1 MKTWITLLL
10 VLLASGAAAQTT
22 NSSQALDA
30 KAAPPLPQSLIESR
44 PVEPSRMTG
53 DRYSVGG
60 IAAQAIKSKRVLQ
73 LLNPIAPPKY
83 FAAAEN
89 LVREP
94 KSGRVEGL
102 RFLSLE
108 F

>member
-10 VLLASGAAAQTT
+10 VLLACGAAAQTT
-22 NSSQALDA
+22 NSSQTLDA
-30 KAAPPLPQSLIESR
+30 KAAPPPSQRVIESR
-44 PVEPSRMTG
+44 PLKPSRMTG
-53 DRYSVGG
+53 DRYSVSG
-60 IAAQAIKSKRVLQ
+60 ITVQAIKSRRVLQ

-89 LVREP
+89 VVREP
-94 KSGRVEGL
+94 RSGRVEGL